1 VRNLR
6 VFEICGMNDQQYARG
21 RYADRTD
28 WCSETGSPLPRIS
41 VRNLQR
47 KIGVNGG
54 ELETF
59 ADSAVQRCL
68 RLRKRK
74 RSDLRKLREVF
85 VWLISDRRIAV
96 LHRQFLGKSGPTD
109 VLTFQHGEI
118 FISVE
123 TARRHARAFGNSLTR
138 ELELYIIHG
147 LLHLQGFDDQTP
159 GEARKMRAAQEK
171 ILRAALE

>member
-1 VRNLR
+1 
-6 VFEICGMNDQQYARG
+6 MNDQKHVPSR
-21 RYADRTD
+21 RADRAG
-28 WCSETGSPLPRIS
+28 WCFRTGDPLPCIS

-47 KIGVNGG
+47 KIRINVG

-59 ADSAVQRCL
+59 TAGAVQRCL
-68 RLRKRK
+68 RLRQGK

-85 VWLISDRRIAV
+85 VWLISDRRMAL
-96 LHRQFLGKSGPTD
+96 LHRRFLGQSGPTD

-147 LLHLQGFDDQTP
+147 LLHLHGLDDQTP

-171 ILRAALE
+171 ILRGALE

>member
-1 VRNLR
+1 
-6 VFEICGMNDQQYARG
+6 MNDQKHVPDRS
-21 RYADRTD
+21 ADCAGCCFRTGD
-28 WCSETGSPLPRIS
+28 PLPCIS
-41 VRNLQR
+41 VWNLQR
-47 KIGVNGG
+47 KIGVNTG
-54 ELETF
+54 ELESF
-59 ADSAVQRCL
+59 ADSAVQCCL

-96 LHRQFLGKSGPTD
+96 LHRQFLGHLGATD

-159 GEARKMRAAQEK
+159 GEARKMRAEQEK
-171 ILRAALE
+171 ILRGALE

>member
-1 VRNLR
+1 
-6 VFEICGMNDQQYARG
+6 MNDQKHVPDRQ
-21 RYADRTD
+21 ADRAG
-28 WCSETGSPLPRIS
+28 CCFRTGHPLPSIS

-47 KIGVNGG
+47 KIGVNVN
-54 ELETF
+54 ELESF

-96 LHRQFLGKSGPTD
+96 LHRQFLGQLGPTD

-123 TARRHARAFGNSLTR
+123 TAHRHARAFGNSLTR

-147 LLHLQGFDDQTP
+147 LLHLHGFDDQTP
-159 GEARKMRAAQEK
+159 GEARKMGATQEK
-171 ILRAALE
+171 VLGSTLE